1 MRRNAPLMKIKSS
14 SPGLRTPALALIL
27 LACALPAL
35 ALYKVVQPDGS
46 VTYTDRPPVETGPSR
61 ITPMTRSGGSAS
73 PDSGL
78 PLELRQASAR
88 YPVILYSADDCPP
101 CDNGRRLLQQRGV
114 PYTEKRI
121 VTEED
126 AAALDRLVGGRS
138 VPALSIGQQPLR
150 GFSESDWGAYLD
162 AAGYPRTSKLPKGW
176 PVSAA
181 TPLTERAAA
190 KPAAEAPA
198 SAPAPAPAAEAP
210 QPAPGIRF

>member
-1 MRRNAPLMKIKSS
+1 MKIMSS
-14 SPGLRTPALALIL
+14 LPGLRTPALALTL
-27 LACALPAL
+27 LVCALPAM

-46 VTYTDRPPVETGPSR
+46 VTYTDRPPTDTGPTR
-61 ITPMTRSGGSAS
+61 ITPMTSSGGSAS

-88 YPVILYSADDCPP
+88 YPVILYSADDCTP

-126 AAALDRLVGGRS
+126 AAALDRLMGGRS

-176 PVSAA
+176 PVPAV
-181 TPLTERAAA
+181 TPLTERAAV

-198 SAPAPAPAAEAP
+198 SAPAPAPTPAAEAAP
-210 QPAPGIRF
+210 PAPGIRF

>member
-1 MRRNAPLMKIKSS
+1 MKIMSS
-14 SPGLRTPALALIL
+14 LPGLRTPALALTL
-27 LACALPAL
+27 LVCALPAM

-46 VTYTDRPPVETGPSR
+46 VTYTDRPPTDTGPTR
-61 ITPMTRSGGSAS
+61 ITPMTSSGGSAS

-88 YPVILYSADDCPP
+88 YPVILYSADDCTP

-126 AAALDRLVGGRS
+126 AAALDRLMGGRS

-150 GFSESDWGAYLD
+150 GFSDSDWGAYLD

-176 PVSAA
+176 PVPAV
-181 TPLTERAAA
+181 TPLTERAAV

-198 SAPAPAPAAEAP
+198 SAPAPAPTPAAEAAP
-210 QPAPGIRF
+210 PAPGIRF